1 LAAVAAAQRCNAGK
15 RVESQQRDDPELAA
29 AAAAPA
35 AAGGF
40 FGFFVIMHRQAMLM
54 SLSLSPATAL
64 VNHNSKHW
72 AFLVTIRD

>member
-1 LAAVAAAQRCNAGK
+1 LAAVAAAAQRCNAGK

-29 AAAAPA
+29 AASA

-40 FGFFVIMHRQAMLM
+40 FGFFVVIMHRQAMLM

-64 VNHNSKHW
+64 VNYNSKHW